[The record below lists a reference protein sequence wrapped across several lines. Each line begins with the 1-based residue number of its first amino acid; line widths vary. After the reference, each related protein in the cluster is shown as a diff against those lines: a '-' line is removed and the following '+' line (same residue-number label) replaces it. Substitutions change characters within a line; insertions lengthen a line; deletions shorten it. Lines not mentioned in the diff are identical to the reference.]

1 MVELTESFLLE
12 SDILDKDHQ
21 QLADILNEIVR
32 AIDDGSAGECKQLV
46 PKFVQAAKAHFAKEE
61 AFLVKIGYP
70 NVKKHK
76 EHHRGLND
84 KMDHM
89 LEFGRMAEENELAR
103 ESLRKELLF
112 FLMDDV
118 ITTDLEFK
126 QFLEQNTASQK
137 G

>member
-118 ITTDLEFK
+118 ITSDLEFK
-126 QFLEQNTASQK
+126 QFIVHNKASQK
-137 G
+137 S

>member
-12 SDILDKDHQ
+12 SEGLDKDHQ
-21 QLADILNEIVR
+21 QLADILNEIMQM
-32 AIDDGSAGECKQLV
+32 IDDGNAGECKRLV
-46 PKFVQAAKAHFAKEE
+46 PKFIQAAKAHFAKEE

-76 EHHRGLND
+76 DHHRGLND

-103 ESLRKELLF
+103 ENLRKELLF

-126 QFLEQNTASQK
+126 KYIEDNTVSRN

>member
-1 MVELTESFLLE
+1 M
-12 SDILDKDHQ
+12 Q
-21 QLADILNEIVR
+21 M
-32 AIDDGSAGECKQLV
+32 IDDGNAGECKRLV
-46 PKFVQAAKAHFAKEE
+46 PKFIQAAKAHFAKEE

-76 EHHRGLND
+76 DHHRGLND

-103 ESLRKELLF
+103 ENLRKELLF

-126 QFLEQNTASQK
+126 KYIEDNTVSRN